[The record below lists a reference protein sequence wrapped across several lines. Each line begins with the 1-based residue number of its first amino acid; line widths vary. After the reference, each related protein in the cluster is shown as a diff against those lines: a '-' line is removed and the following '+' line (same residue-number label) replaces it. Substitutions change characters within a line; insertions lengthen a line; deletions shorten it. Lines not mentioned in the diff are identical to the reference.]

1 MGSSPM
7 QCTGLA
13 QPVERSPFKAVVTG
27 SNPVAC
33 NFCCSNT
40 PTTNHTNHTHHTN
53 HTNHTHHTHHTN
65 HTNHTSSICG

>member
-33 NFCCSNT
+33 IFAVNK
-40 PTTNHTNHTHHTN
+40 TNHN
-53 HTNHTHHTHHTN
+53 N